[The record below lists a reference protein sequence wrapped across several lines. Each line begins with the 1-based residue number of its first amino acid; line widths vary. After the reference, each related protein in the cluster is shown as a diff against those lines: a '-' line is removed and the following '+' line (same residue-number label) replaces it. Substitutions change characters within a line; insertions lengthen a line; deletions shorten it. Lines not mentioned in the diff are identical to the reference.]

1 LDVEAEDSWLLRLYV
16 AGRSASLSYRAEA
29 NLTSLCEKY
38 LRGRYRIHVID
49 LSDDPRLAKEHE
61 IVAVPTVVRERP
73 VPFRKVIGDL
83 RDTERTLFGLDLR
96 RAVVRAVVL

>member
-1 LDVEAEDSWLLRLYV
+1 LNSDSEHSWLLRLYV

-38 LRGRYRIHVID
+38 LPGRYEIHVID

-83 RDTERTLFGLDLR
+83 RDTERALFGLEFR
-96 RAVVRAVVL
+96 RAIVL

>member
-1 LDVEAEDSWLLRLYV
+1 MTLLNTYADESWLLRLYV
-16 AGRSASLSYRAEA
+16 ARRSASLSYRAEA

-38 LRGRYRIHVID
+38 LRGRYRIDVID
-49 LSDDPRLAKEHE
+49 LSADPRLAKEHE

-83 RDTERTLFGLDLR
+83 RDTERALFALDFR
-96 RAVVRAVVL
+96 RAVVL